1 MIESFKSLPAWA
13 QILLA
18 VVAVVI
24 VLAVVGPLIK
34 FLVDLVIGVVIA
46 AVILGGGYFAL
57 VKLGILK

>member
-34 FLVDLVIGVVIA
+34 VLVDLVIGVVAA